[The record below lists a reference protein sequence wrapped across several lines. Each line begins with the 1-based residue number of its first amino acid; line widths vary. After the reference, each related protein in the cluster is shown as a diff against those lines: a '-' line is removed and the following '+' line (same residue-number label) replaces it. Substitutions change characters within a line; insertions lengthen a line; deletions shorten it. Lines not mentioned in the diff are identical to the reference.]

1 MPRDSLHSRII
12 ELISANAEEIL
23 REHNLDEDFVTV
35 KEFKFPR
42 GRADLVIYGLY
53 KGLCVIPI
61 AIEVKVKKK
70 DKSASKL
77 SATDLLNIINEK
89 MRGAYDYAFTHI
101 YLATSEI
108 KRGLEKF
115 LSELGYGLI
124 LAKNGKIEVAEVA
137 KPRSPPGSEY
147 YKVASQGLLY
157 LAVKHAL
164 EEEDF
169 QVDHISS
176 EWIGF
181 KKPINYCGWLTE
193 RHAVF
198 GVYATNIQQAKRLLD
213 AVDFA
218 GLAERGYRVFI
229 EVRYTRPGA
238 VIGVLRLCDEPI
250 SGQLNKS
257 SILELMSTLKD
268 MYKPCGVGIGI
279 YKTLWDLDY
288 VPSYPWALVRVKECL
303 SPKEI
308 GSLKDLMR

>member
-1 MPRDSLHSRII
+1 MPRNSSHSRITN
-12 ELISANAEEIL
+12 LISANAKEIL
-23 REHNLDEDFVTV
+23 REHNLEGDFIAV
-35 KEFKFPR
+35 KELKFSR
-42 GRADLVIYGLY
+42 GRADLVIYGLCR
-53 KGLCVIPI
+53 GFCVIPI
-61 AIEVKVKKK
+61 AIEVKGKGIV
-70 DKSASKL
+70 
-77 SATDLLNIINEK
+77 SATDLLNTINEK

-108 KRGLEKF
+108 RPGVENTVRRY

-124 LAKNGKIEVAEVA
+124 LAKNGKVEVAEVA
-137 KPRSPPGSEY
+137 KPRSPPRNEY
-147 YKVASQGLLY
+147 YRIASQGLLY

-288 VPSYPWALVRVKECL
+288 VPSYPWALARVKECL
-303 SPKEI
+303 SSKEI
-308 GSLKDLMR
+308 GALKDLMG